1 MLKDLL
7 LFLLMMAGGAYGL
20 WIMRGVDGFMKR
32 RREEKGGTVRN
43 VYAYIGRIKGSS
55 GKESRLSGYNYI

>member
-32 RREEKGGTVRN
+32 RRAEKDGTARN
-43 VYAYIGRIKGSS
+43 VYAYIGRIKGSQE
-55 GKESRLSGYNYI
+55 KKAA

>member
-20 WIMRGVDGFMKR
+20 WIMRGV
-32 RREEKGGTVRN
+32 
-43 VYAYIGRIKGSS
+43 IKGSQE
-55 GKESRLSGYNYI
+55 KKAA

>member
-32 RREEKGGTVRN
+32 RREEKGGTV
-43 VYAYIGRIKGSS
+43 
-55 GKESRLSGYNYI
+55 

>member
-32 RREEKGGTVRN
+32 RREEKGGAQT
-43 VYAYIGRIKGSS
+43 
-55 GKESRLSGYNYI
+55 

>member
-32 RREEKGGTVRN
+32 RREEKDGTVRN
-43 VYAYIGRIKGSS
+43 VYAYIGHIKEAQE
-55 GKESRLSGYNYI
+55 KKAA

>member
-32 RREEKGGTVRN
+32 RRKRRNSEKRVCIYR
-43 VYAYIGRIKGSS
+43 ADKGKS

>member
-20 WIMRGVDGFMKR
+20 WVMHGVDGFMKR
-32 RREEKGGTVRN
+32 RREEKDE
-43 VYAYIGRIKGSS
+43 AQA
-55 GKESRLSGYNYI
+55 

>member
-32 RREEKGGTVRN
+32 RREEKGGTAGV
-43 VYAYIGRIKGSS
+43 SS
-55 GKESRLSGYNYI
+55 ELCGEGAEDEPKL

>member
-20 WIMRGVDGFMKR
+20 RVMHGVDGFMKR
-32 RREEKGGTVRN
+32 RREEKDGTVRN
-43 VYAYIGRIKGSS
+43 MYAYIGRIKEAQE
-55 GKESRLSGYNYI
+55 KKAA